1 MKDEA
6 QNDRSAGEGNETET
20 APVGEKERTEEVTD
34 FDRVRLRNA
43 SYEAMLAAQ
52 AAMDHAQ
59 TDGQYQLAR
68 AIYNAH
74 NALWLLLSEKEGKK

>member
-1 MKDEA
+1 
-6 QNDRSAGEGNETET
+6 
-20 APVGEKERTEEVTD
+20 VTD

-52 AAMDHAQ
+52 DAMDAAQ
-59 TDGQYQLAR
+59 TDGQYELAR

-74 NALWLLLSEKEGKK
+74 NALWLILKEGKNNDQR

>member
-1 MKDEA
+1 M
-6 QNDRSAGEGNETET
+6 N
-20 APVGEKERTEEVTD
+20 D

-52 AAMDHAQ
+52 DAMDHAVS
-59 TDGQYQLAR
+59 DWQYELAR

-74 NALWLLLSEKEGKK
+74 NALWLILKDKEGKL